1 MAIPTFSQ
9 LNNVGGRSALQS
21 FRGIGKGAF
30 GIPVMLMILLAMLVL
45 PIPPFMLDAFF
56 SFNIA
61 LALVVLLVSVYA
73 QRPLD
78 FAAFP
83 TVLLIATL
91 LRLGLNVASTRVIL
105 INGHEGGHAAGK
117 VIESFGEVV
126 IGGNYTVGIVV
137 FVILM
142 IINFIVVTKGAG
154 RISEVSARFTLDAMP
169 GKQMAIDAD
178 LNAGLID
185 QDQARFRR
193 QEVAAEA
200 DFYGAMDGA
209 SKFVKGDAV
218 AGIMIMLINIFGGLA
233 VGVLQHGL
241 PFMDAVQKYTLLTIG
256 DGLVAQIPGLLLS
269 VASAILVTRV
279 NTAQDMGAQ
288 VVNQLF
294 ASPKALA
301 VASGILIIMG
311 LIPGMP
317 HIAFLSLG
325 LVCAA
330 IAYYIYWKKEQPAA
344 VDEGSFIPSGSRL
357 ANELNSANNSV
368 NTATIAPH
376 RTPPALPPG
385 SGQSMAHEGPE
396 LGWDDVQPVDVIGL
410 EVGYRLI
417 PMVDKNQG
425 GELLGRIKGVR
436 KKLSQE
442 MGFLIPSVHIRDNLD
457 LMPTGYR
464 ISLMGVTVAEAE
476 VFPDRE
482 LAINPGQV
490 FGNLDG
496 VRTKDPAF
504 GLDAIWI
511 NATQKEQAQTLG
523 YTVVDPST
531 VVATHLNQIL
541 QNHTYELLGHEDV
554 QKLLDMLAKT
564 SPKLV
569 EELVPG
575 TISLNIFLK
584 VLQNLLHERVPIRDI
599 RSIAEALAGANG
611 RSQDPVALT
620 ALARIALRRQIVQNI
635 IGNEQNLPV
644 VTLDPGLEQ
653 LLLSTVQ
660 QAQKAG
666 ADDGAFIEPGL
677 ADRLQESL
685 VSAAQKQ
692 EMAGKPLVLLVA
704 APLRMMMSRFVR
716 HSLPDMRVLAYT
728 EIPDNKQ
735 ITIDANVGA
744 DR

>member
-1 MAIPTFSQ
+1 MALPTFSQ
-9 LNNVGGRSALQS
+9 LNNVGGKTAIQS
-21 FRGIGKGAF
+21 FRGIGKGNF
-30 GIPVMLMILLAMLVL
+30 GIPFLLLMLLAMIVL
-45 PIPPFMLDAFF
+45 PIPAFVLDAFF

-61 LALVVLLVSVYA
+61 LSLVVLLVSVYA
-73 QRPLD
+73 MRPLD

-117 VIESFGEVV
+117 VIEAFGNVV

-142 IINFIVVTKGAG
+142 IINFVVVTKGAG

-185 QDQARFRR
+185 QDEARHRR
-193 QEVAAEA
+193 KEVGAEA
-200 DFYGAMDGA
+200 DFYGSMDGA
-209 SKFVKGDAV
+209 SKFVRGDAV
-218 AGIMIMLINIFGGLA
+218 AGIMIMLICIFGGLA
-233 VGVLQHGL
+233 VGILQHDL
-241 PFMDAVQKYTLLTIG
+241 PFTEALQKYTLLTIG
-256 DGLVAQIPGLLLS
+256 DGLVAQIPSLLLS

-288 VVNQLF
+288 LVSQLF
-294 ASPKALA
+294 ASPKALGVSA
-301 VASGILIIMG
+301 CILVIMG

-325 LVCAA
+325 LLCAA

-344 VDEGSFIPSGSRL
+344 VEEGSYIPSGSRL
-357 ANELNSANNSV
+357 ANELNSAGRPLPSAN
-368 NTATIAPH
+368 IAPQ
-376 RTPPALPPG
+376 RSAPALPPG
-385 SGQSMAHEGPE
+385 APESAE

-457 LMPTGYR
+457 LLPTGYR

-476 VFPDRE
+476 VYPDRE

-496 VRTKDPAF
+496 VKTKDPAF

-511 NATQKEQAQTLG
+511 SASQKEQAQTLG

-541 QNHTYELLGHEDV
+541 QQHTFELLGHEDV

-569 EELVPG
+569 EELVPN
-575 TISLNIFLK
+575 TVNLNVLLK
-584 VLQNLLHERVPIRDI
+584 VLQNLLRERVPIRDI
-599 RSIAEALAGANG
+599 RSIAEALASSNG
-611 RSQDPVALT
+611 KSQDPVALT
-620 ALARIALRRQIVQNI
+620 ALARVALARQIVQNI

-644 VTLDPGLEQ
+644 ITLDPGLEQ

-666 ADDGAFIEPGL
+666 ADDSAFIEPGL
-677 ADRLQESL
+677 ADRLQQSL
-685 VSAAQKQ
+685 ANAAQKQ
-692 EMAGKPLVLLVA
+692 EMAGRPLVLLVA
-704 APLRMMMSRFVR
+704 APLRMMLSRFVR
-716 HSLPDMRVLAYT
+716 HSVPDMRVMAYT

-735 ITIDANVGA
+735 ITIDASVGA